1 MFQWAVKEK
10 YLSENPAADLAE
22 DVYRST
28 GAKKTA
34 ARDQRE
40 PFTPEELERVF
51 SAAWFSTGTGERTR
65 DGSFFTIG
73 HIATAAGPFHSRI
86 NELSQLYLADISQT
100 PAGTVYLDFNLVG
113 PGKVDSDES
122 DDSDLLPDKSLKTTN
137 SVRQVPLHSRLLDLG
152 LLVE

>member
-1 MFQWAVKEK
+1 MKEK

-73 HIATAAGPFHSRI
+73 HIIFW
-86 NELSQLYLADISQT
+86 
-100 PAGTVYLDFNLVG
+100 
-113 PGKVDSDES
+113 
-122 DDSDLLPDKSLKTTN
+122 LPL
-137 SVRQVPLHSRLLDLG
+137 LG
-152 LLVE
+152 LFTLGSTSYRSSIWLTFPRRLRVLCI

>member
-73 HIATAAGPFHSRI
+73 HIIFGYRCWAFSLSDQRVIAA
-86 NELSQLYLADISQT
+86 LS
-100 PAGTVYLDFNLVG
+100 G
-113 PGKVDSDES
+113 
-122 DDSDLLPDKSLKTTN
+122 
-137 SVRQVPLHSRLLDLG
+137 
-152 LLVE
+152 

>member
-73 HIATAAGPFHSRI
+73 
-86 NELSQLYLADISQT
+86 Q
-100 PAGTVYLDFNLVG
+100 
-113 PGKVDSDES
+113 VDSDES